1 MKGDVVS
8 RDNNKQEG
16 FNRVV
21 VIGEVSSPPVSRD
34 LTDGSVVTT
43 FDVVSTIDAG
53 RVTVPVS
60 VDGVPSVV
68 EEGITVCVVGFVRR
82 RFFKAGASVASR
94 TEVVANVITPV
105 RRKAQVRKAI
115 ESVTEDLSVL
125 LDL

>member
-1 MKGDVVS
+1 MS

>member
-1 MKGDVVS
+1 ML
-8 RDNNKQEG
+8 RDSSKQQG

-43 FDVVSTIDAG
+43 FDVVSTIETG

-68 EEGITVCVVGFVRR
+68 EEGASVCVVGFVRR
-82 RFFKAGASVASR
+82 RFFKAGASVTSR
-94 TEVVANVITPV
+94 TEVVANVITPL

-115 ESVTEDLSVL
+115 ESVAEDLSEL
-125 LDL
+125 LEV

>member
-1 MKGDVVS
+1 MS
-8 RDNNKQEG
+8 RENSKQEG

-21 VIGEVSSPPVSRD
+21 IIGEVSTSPISRD
-34 LTDGSVVTT
+34 LADGSVVTT
-43 FDVVSTIDAG
+43 FDVVTSTELG

-68 EEGITVCVVGFVRR
+68 EEGVSVCVVGFVRR

-94 TEVVANVITPV
+94 TEVVANVIAPT

-115 ESVTEDLSVL
+115 EVVADDLSDL
-125 LDL
+125 LDA

>member
-1 MKGDVVS
+1 MS
-8 RDNNKQEG
+8 RENSKQEG

-21 VIGEVSSPPVSRD
+21 IIGEVATSPISRD
-34 LTDGSVVTT
+34 LADGSVVTT
-43 FDVVSTIDAG
+43 FDVVTSTELG

-68 EEGITVCVVGFVRR
+68 EEGVSVCVVGFVRR

-94 TEVVANVITPV
+94 TEVVANVIAPT

-115 ESVTEDLSVL
+115 EVVADDLSDL
-125 LDL
+125 LDA

>member
-1 MKGDVVS
+1 MS
-8 RDNNKQEG
+8 RENSKQEG

-21 VIGEVSSPPVSRD
+21 IIGEVAASPISRD
-34 LTDGSVVTT
+34 LADGSVVTT
-43 FDVVSTIDAG
+43 FDVVTSTELG

-68 EEGITVCVVGFVRR
+68 EEGVSVCVVGFVRR

-94 TEVVANVITPV
+94 TEVVANVIAPT

-115 ESVTEDLSVL
+115 EVVADDLSDL
-125 LDL
+125 LDA